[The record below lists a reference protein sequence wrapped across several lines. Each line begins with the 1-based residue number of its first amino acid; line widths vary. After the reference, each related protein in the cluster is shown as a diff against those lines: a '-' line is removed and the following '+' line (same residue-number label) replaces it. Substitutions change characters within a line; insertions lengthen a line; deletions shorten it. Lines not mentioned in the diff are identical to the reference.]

1 MTDVRIQ
8 LLGPLVVD
16 VDGRRIDVVGRRPL
30 AVLAVLALSAGETV
44 PTEVL
49 AERVWDPDG
58 LPARPR
64 SALQT
69 YVARLR
75 AALGGG
81 VIESR
86 AGGYRLSPERADV
99 DAVRFGTLAAR
110 ETDASAADRR
120 AALAG
125 AIALWRGEPFPDG
138 RSEWLAGPARD
149 RLTGQ
154 YLDVLEEAADLDHVA
169 GRPGELLDRLREQ
182 GERHPFRESLWLR
195 LVRALA
201 GNGRQAE
208 AVAEYERFRRR
219 LSEDLGVDPAPELRE
234 LHASLLRGDRV
245 LRAARTGRARV
256 IPRELPADSTGFT
269 GRADLLRTLDAGLA
283 ADDRTHPVVTVLH
296 GPGAVGKTAVAVHW
310 SHGVENEF
318 PDGTLYVNLR
328 GFDPA
333 ARVRPTD
340 ALARL
345 LGSLGVPAREIPGD
359 LDGAAALFR
368 SVLQDRRILILLDN
382 AYEAEQVRPLLP
394 ASGAHVLVTSRN
406 RMRSL
411 TARGEA
417 RDLAVRPLEAS
428 DGVALLRACLDEEFA
443 APGHGPALAALA
455 GIADGYPL
463 AVRLIAEHV
472 RDQRDEGADCATAL
486 AATLRDL
493 GGEVQRLARL
503 DLDGDPRTDLRAVF
517 SWSYGSLDADAARA
531 FRLSALSPTCSFG
544 VPAAASLAGTSERQT
559 ARRIARLTDLSL
571 LESSAPGRHEMH
583 DLVRGYGREAVR
595 SGDERTAALR
605 RLTSWASHGAHAASV
620 ATDPTL
626 VLDEVTTS
634 PEPGVVVERFTGTEP
649 AREWV
654 LLEGPGLIQ
663 VAEFGLGQA
672 ELRAAAAVLVAR
684 LFPYL
689 LDFEPPMTGARLQA
703 RALDAAREHG
713 HDVLE
718 AALLNELGNSSLRL
732 QAVRQAEAHFVRARS
747 IYLRL
752 GVDSGVVAATQNLSH
767 AYRRAGRND
776 LALPAA
782 LESVE
787 VARRIGS
794 VREAR
799 SWYHLAHVHLGV
811 RDLAAALEAIDA
823 AIARFDELGAE
834 RASGFARIVRAE
846 ILTGLGRL
854 HEARPVLEHARELAG
869 SIRWPWVTVE
879 ILRRLGDLELA
890 EGRTEQAITTW
901 RETLELVD
909 SGAAIDARSLHRQD
923 LLDRLL
929 RAGAGTMS

>member
-1 MTDVRIQ
+1 M
-8 LLGPLVVD
+8 VVE
-16 VDGRRIDVVGRRPL
+16 VEGRRVDVVGRRPL

-44 PTEVL
+44 PTEAL
-49 AERVWDPDG
+49 AERVWDLDG

-75 AALGGG
+75 GALGGG

-99 DAVRFGTLAAR
+99 DAVRFGALTAR
-110 ETDASAADRR
+110 ETGASAAERR
-120 AALAG
+120 AALGG

-149 RLTGQ
+149 RLTGH

-201 GNGRQAE
+201 ANGRQAE

-219 LSEDLGVDPAPELRE
+219 LSEELGVDPAPELRE

-245 LRAARTGRARV
+245 PRTARPGRARV
-256 IPRELPADSTGFT
+256 SPRELPADSAGFT
-269 GRADLLRTLDAGLA
+269 GRADLLRILDAGLA
-283 ADDRTHPVVTVLH
+283 ADDGTHSVVTVLH
-296 GPGAVGKTAVAVHW
+296 GPGAVGKTALAVHW
-310 SHGVENEF
+310 SHRVESEF

-345 LGSLGVPAREIPGD
+345 LHSLGVPAAEIPGD
-359 LDGAAALFR
+359 LDDAAALFR

-382 AYEAEQVRPLLP
+382 AYDAEHVRPLLP
-394 ASGAHVLVTSRN
+394 ACGAHVLVTSRN

-417 RDLAVRPLEAS
+417 RDVAVRPLETP

-443 APGHGPALAALA
+443 APEHGPALAALA
-455 GIADGYPL
+455 DVADGYPL
-463 AVRLIAEHV
+463 AVRLIAERV
-472 RDQRDEGADCATAL
+472 RDRRDEGADRATAL

-493 GGEVQRLARL
+493 GNEVQRLARL
-503 DLDGDPRTDLRAVF
+503 DLDGDPRADLRAVF
-517 SWSYGSLDADAARA
+517 SWSYGSLDPDAARA

-544 VPAAASLAGTSERQT
+544 VPAAASLAGTSEPET
-559 ARRIARLTDLSL
+559 ARQLARLTELSL

-583 DLVRGYGREAVR
+583 DLVRGYGRHAVTSDDEEA
-595 SGDERTAALR
+595 AALR
-605 RLTSWASHGAHAASV
+605 RLTSWGSHGAYAASV
-620 ATDPTL
+620 AMDPTL

-634 PEPGVVVERFTGTEP
+634 PEPGSVVERFTGTEP

-663 VAEFGLGQA
+663 VAEFGLGRA
-672 ELRAAAAVLVAR
+672 ELRDAAAVLVAR
-684 LFPYL
+684 LFQYL

-703 RALDAAREHG
+703 RALDAARENG

-718 AALLNELGNSSLRL
+718 AALLNELGNSCLRM
-732 QAVRQAEAHFVRARS
+732 QAVRQAEENFVRARS

-767 AYRRAGRND
+767 AYQRAGRNE
-776 LALPAA
+776 LALSTA

-799 SWYHLAHVHLGV
+799 SWYHLAHIHLGV
-811 RDLAAALEAIDA
+811 RDLAAALEAIDTA
-823 AIARFDELGAE
+823 VARFGELGADV
-834 RASGFARIVRAE
+834 AAAAARVVRAE

-854 HEARPVLEHARELAG
+854 REARPVLEHARELAVVDR
-869 SIRWPWVTVE
+869 SPWARVE
-879 ILRRLGDLELA
+879 VLRRLGDLELA
-890 EGRTEQAITTW
+890 EGRRAQAISTW

-909 SGAAIDARSLHRQD
+909 NDALIHATSLHRQD

-929 RAGAGTMS
+929 RAGADTMS